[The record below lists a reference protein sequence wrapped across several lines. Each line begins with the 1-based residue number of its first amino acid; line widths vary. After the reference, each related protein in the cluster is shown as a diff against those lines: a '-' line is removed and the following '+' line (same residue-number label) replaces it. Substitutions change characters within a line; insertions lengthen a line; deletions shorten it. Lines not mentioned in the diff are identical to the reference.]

1 MGKTLIIKGADF
13 SKVAIGKIPTPASAV
28 NLEIQNSELILGAST
43 FYLDRADKT
52 LTNNISIAPNI
63 KSRATILVPESYK
76 IETAPL
82 YTNDFLGTYSHIC
95 IPTSE
100 ITNIVLNMTNSD
112 YYYGLAIWWNLED
125 PAYDSGW
132 TQGGNTLSFN
142 ISEYFSS
149 KGMEVPEKIWL
160 ASSVKIGSSGT
171 DKFTNETKESLG
183 WSCEIN

>member
-43 FYLDRADKT
+43 FYLDGNRKT
-52 LTNNISIAPNI
+52 LTNDISFASNI

-82 YTNDFLGTYSHIC
+82 YRNDFLGIYSHIC

-100 ITNIVLNMTNSD
+100 ITNITLNMTNSD

-125 PAYDSGW
+125 TAYDSGW

-149 KGMEVPEKIWL
+149 KGMEVPKKIWL
-160 ASSVKIGSSGT
+160 ASAVKIGSSGT
-171 DKFTNETKESLG
+171 TQFTNETKEALG